1 MAIQAP
7 ELHPDVAAL
16 VGAIRGMVAVQGAQQ
31 RGGWG
36 FGNPYTQGFPMG
48 GRDVL
53 EASPAVG
60 IYGNHNQG
68 VGLFSLCGDR
78 DIISLLVRDE
88 GFLRWL
94 RWSPNNFVSRPVKM
108 ITYVGPDGTA
118 DHAVSAGWLADD
130 CEPPNSVEYGK
141 CEIDF
146 VKGLYGRCGQDISAI
161 TLGER
166 YCDAEPTYRI
176 DGTLINND
184 AEWQAAVAAMV
195 LRDDISEGL
204 ITANHTTDGQFDGLE
219 QLVDNNYHDFRT
231 GLRCSQADSIVID
244 WNNQGVAGLVGV
256 IAEIVARIRM
266 RARDLGGVNPADM
279 VIMLPAF
286 MRDCIVDLYACENP
300 CGDGSAG
307 NPITVITTDAIANR
321 NRYLT
326 GGQYGDGFISV
337 NGVPISFLVNDWVP
351 WASCPGGGAGS
362 YVTDIYILT
371 RQVGPRQ
378 VVFGEYQNLSQAS
391 EYLNRVFGGGHRV
404 TDGGRFVVYGR
415 KDELCF
421 NECIVTRPGL
431 VVSAPWAQARIA
443 NVCCTVDQLTPLSP
457 DPDSE
462 YFLDYGSLY
471 TAADSHAFA

>member
-1 MAIQAP
+1 MATQAP
-7 ELHPDVAAL
+7 LHPDVEAL
-16 VGAIRGMVAVQGAQQ
+16 VGAMRSYVTVQGAQN

-53 EASPAVG
+53 DASPSIG
-60 IYGNHNQG
+60 IYGNHLQG
-68 VGLFSLCGDR
+68 QGLFALCGDN
-78 DIISLLVRDE
+78 DIISLLIRDE

-94 RWSPNNFVSRPVKM
+94 RWSSNNFVTRPVKM
-108 ITYVGPDGTA
+108 ISYVGPEGTA
-118 DHAVSAGWLADD
+118 AHSVTAGWLADD

-146 VKGLYGRCGQDISAI
+146 QKGMLGRCGQDISAI

-166 YCDAEPTYRI
+166 YCDKEPIYRL
-176 DGTLINND
+176 DGTVINND
-184 AEWQAAVAAMV
+184 AEWQAAMAGMV
-195 LRDDISEGL
+195 LRDDISELL
-204 ITANHTTDGQFDGLE
+204 ITGDNTTAGQFDGLE
-219 QLVDNNYHDFRT
+219 QLIDDNYHDSRT

-244 WNNQGVAGLVGV
+244 WNNQGTDGLIGV
-256 IAEIVARIRM
+256 IAEIVARIRY
-266 RARDLGGVNPADM
+266 RARGLGGVNPADM
-279 VIMLPAF
+279 VLMTTSF
-286 MRDCIVDLYACENP
+286 MRDCIVDLYACEQP

-307 NPITVITTDAIANR
+307 NPITIIATDAIANR

-337 NGVPISFLVNDWVP
+337 NGVPVSFLVNDWIP
-351 WASCPGGGAGS
+351 FSSCPGGGANS
-362 YVTDIYILT
+362 YVADIYLLT

-378 VVFGEYQNLSQAS
+378 VIFGEYQDMSMAS
-391 EYLNRVFGGGHRV
+391 DVLNRVFGGGHRV
-404 TDGGRFVVYGR
+404 TDGGRFIVYGR

-421 NECIVTRPGL
+421 NECIITRPGL

-443 NVCCTVDQLTPLSP
+443 NVCCSVDQITPLSP

-462 YFLDYGSLY
+462 YFLDYTHLY
-471 TAADSHAFA
+471 TAEESHSFST